1 MKQTKVLLNFFKFP
15 IPIRIIFYRSIIS
28 HLTGNAN
35 FLVPSVSLDLATA
48 AVDALAQCSV
58 AAKDGAHITLANRND
73 AEKAA
78 DAIFRNLASY
88 VEFIALGDD
97 TIIIS
102 SGFSPTKQ
110 PVPHNKSIL
119 RVVHSSHSGC
129 LKFST
134 VKGPRSHACMWRLRK
149 VSTNGIENPWIA
161 VATTTQTTYEATGLE
176 VGVAYEVSVADVTP
190 EGIGDYCQ
198 PVTIIVI

>member
-1 MKQTKVLLNFFKFP
+1 
-15 IPIRIIFYRSIIS
+15 
-28 HLTGNAN
+28 
-35 FLVPSVSLDLATA
+35 
-48 AVDALAQCSV
+48 
-58 AAKDGAHITLANRND
+58 
-73 AEKAA
+73 
-78 DAIFRNLASY
+78 
-88 VEFIALGDD
+88 IALGDD

-110 PVPHNKSIL
+110 PAPHNKSIL

-134 VKGPRSHACMWRLRK
+134 VKGARSHACMWRLRK

-176 VGVAYEVSVADVTP
+176 VGVVYEVSVADVTP